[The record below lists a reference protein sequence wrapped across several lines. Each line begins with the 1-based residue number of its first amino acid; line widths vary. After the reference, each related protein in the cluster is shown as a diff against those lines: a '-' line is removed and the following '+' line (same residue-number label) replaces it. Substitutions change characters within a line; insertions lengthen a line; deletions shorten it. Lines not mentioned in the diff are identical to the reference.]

1 MFNSEWPRRLLLFA
15 FLAGSLL
22 LTACDSKPAPQAAMP
37 TVTYLQVSPKSVT
50 LTTELSGRTSAY
62 MVSDVRPQVSGIIL
76 ERLFIEGS
84 DVKQGDVLYQIDP
97 ALYQA
102 AHDNAKATLMKAEAN
117 EVAAKLLS
125 ERYRQVV
132 KVNAVSKQEYDNAVA
147 SYGQAQAEVAAAK
160 AALDTA
166 AINLAYTK
174 VKAPVSGRIGRS
186 SVTPG
191 ALVTQNQSDALATV
205 QQLDPMYVD
214 LTQSCSDM
222 LRLKKALCS
231 GALKSSGEG
240 ALRATLRLEDGS
252 PYLQRVPQKD
262 PVSGKGIQDA
272 SGNPVYELKPVIGTL
287 KFSEVTV
294 EQSTG
299 AVTIRAVFPNHESL
313 LLPGMYVRAVLEE
326 GVNDKA
332 FLVPQKTVI
341 RNSRGLPM
349 VQLLTKNATIQ
360 DQEGV
365 FKVESR
371 MLETDRPMG
380 NNWLVT
386 GGLKDGDRV
395 ILDGLQKVRP
405 GMLVKGVREQDPA
418 GAASQGAANGEKSR
432 SANATQSA
440 PAAGDKQSAT
450 GNGTRAAG
458 SAGGKQ

>member
-1 MFNSEWPRRLLLFA
+1 MFTLDCRRPLFLA
-15 FLAGSLL
+15 MVVAGSLL
-22 LTACDSKPAPQAAMP
+22 LAACEDKKAPQAGMP
-37 TVTYLQVSPKSVT
+37 AVTYMQVRPQTVT
-50 LTTELSGRTSAY
+50 LTTELSGRTSAF

-76 ERLFIEGS
+76 ERLFVEGS

-147 SYGQAQAEVAAAK
+147 SYGQAQAEVAAAR

-214 LTQSCSDM
+214 LTQSSNEM
-222 LRLKKALCS
+222 LRLKKAFSS
-231 GALKSSGEG
+231 GALKSSGEA
-240 ALRATLRLEDGS
+240 ALQATLKLEDGTTYVCRQPTIDPAS
-252 PYLQRVPQKD
+252 GQQMKD
-262 PVSGKGIQDA
+262 E
-272 SGNPVYELKPVIGTL
+272 SGNPAYELKPVIGTL

-299 AVTIRAVFPNHESL
+299 AVTIRAVFPNPDGI
-313 LLPGMYVRAVLEE
+313 LLPGMYVRAVLQE

-332 FLVPQKTVI
+332 YLVQQKTVI
-341 RNSRGLPM
+341 RNSRGQPV

-360 DQEGV
+360 NLEGV
-365 FKVESR
+365 YNVAPR
-371 MLETDRPMG
+371 LLEIDRPIG
-380 NNWLVT
+380 NSWLVT

-395 ILDGLQKVRP
+395 VVDGLQKIRP
-405 GMLVKGVREQDPA
+405 GMAVKGTQDQPPA
-418 GAASQGAANGEKSR
+418 GSVPQGAPAGSEK
-432 SANATQSA
+432 SANATRNVNA
-440 PAAGDKQSAT
+440 TDVKQSPPA
-450 GNGTRAAG
+450 NGTAG
-458 SAGGKQ
+458 SAGAKQ